1 MPPARRS
8 VIPRIPPSG
17 RAARKSKAT
26 AAPKPGAKRTY
37 GATAP
42 PTTSDKENEE
52 IDLND
57 SLAPLPDDGGGEDS
71 QELEKR
77 VGKELKRAA
86 RKFEEVDKWE
96 MEFEDCTASSSS
108 PRDAR

>member
-1 MPPARRS
+1 M
-8 VIPRIPPSG
+8 
-17 RAARKSKAT
+17 
-26 AAPKPGAKRTY
+26 KRTY
-37 GATAP
+37 GARPA

-52 IDLND
+52 IDPND
-57 SLAPLPDDGGGEDS
+57 SLAPLPDDEGGEES
-71 QELEKR
+71 QELEER

-96 MEFEDCTASSSS
+96 MEFEECTASSSS